1 MLFVGVI
8 LPLQLPKQL
17 TYSVPPSLATRVEV
31 GLRVSVPLGRS
42 KTYTAIVVE
51 KSDMAPTDGIEYRD
65 IIDILDDAPIVNSL
79 QLKLWQ
85 WLSEYYICSPG
96 DIYRCAIPS
105 GLKPDTLHEGYRP
118 RTQPWLRLSAA
129 VSGEMGLQQAL
140 TQLRRAPMQQK
151 LLTNFIYMSTNDWKT
166 YSSVSRQ
173 SLLAAQPGSTNALR
187 ALIDKGYLVEEMRE
201 VSRLEALDADYEDLS
216 GEPSSSVPLLSEDQ
230 QRAYDKIY
238 ELWQEQ
244 DVVLLHGV
252 TSSGKT
258 EIYSRLIIDTISQG
272 GQVLFL
278 VPEIALTT
286 QLMRRMRRVLG
297 SGLGIYHSGFS
308 GSERVEIYRK
318 QLSAEPYKVIMGARS
333 AMFLPFNNLRLVIV
347 DEEHEQSYRQDS
359 PAPRY
364 HARNSAIML
373 AHLANAKTLLG
384 SATPAVETY
393 YNAQT
398 GKYGLVTLDKRFG
411 NVQLPDIEIVDIK
424 DCRHRKMYEGS
435 FMDPL
440 TDAIR
445 SNISQSGQTILFQNR
460 RGYSHCLVC
469 ADCGSTPRCPNCD
482 VSLTHHRHHGHE
494 YLTCH
499 YCGYSIPVPVR
510 CPSCGST
517 RLSTSGIGT
526 ERIVDEAAKLF
537 PGQRIARLDTD
548 TTQRKN
554 AHKQIVEQFADH
566 SYDILVGTQM
576 VSKGLDFKDVSLVA
590 VLNADSLL
598 TLPDFRATE
607 RAYQLLEQVSG
618 RAGRRETQGKV
629 IIQTYD
635 PAQPVMQWVM
645 RHDYRAFY
653 DAAVAERSLL
663 RYPPFVRMY
672 QVVMRHANR
681 QLLENAA
688 QYARTLLASQLGD
701 SVSDVIDPIVPKIQ
715 NLCYKN
721 IIIRLPLNAG
731 LKAVRA
737 SIISSLTQM
746 TAQIQFH
753 AVNYYVVVDP

>member
-201 VSRLEALDADYEDLS
+201 VSRLEALDADYDDLS

-230 QRAYDKIY
+230 QRAYDEIY

-308 GSERVEIYRK
+308 DSERVEIYRK

-424 DCRHRKMYEGS
+424 DCRHRKMHEGS

-731 LKAVRA
+731 LKAARA

>member
-129 VSGEMGLQQAL
+129 VSVEMGLQQAL

-230 QRAYDKIY
+230 QRAYDEIY

-308 GSERVEIYRK
+308 DSERVEIYRK

-554 AHKQIVEQFADH
+554 AHKQIVEQFSDH